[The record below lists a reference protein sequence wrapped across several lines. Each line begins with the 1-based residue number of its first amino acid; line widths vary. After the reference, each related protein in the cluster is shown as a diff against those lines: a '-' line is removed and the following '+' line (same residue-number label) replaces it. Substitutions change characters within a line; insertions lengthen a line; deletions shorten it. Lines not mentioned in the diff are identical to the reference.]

1 MLQQKELP
9 QAGLGIMRIRSFCST
24 LKEKLLVTEISV
36 DKIEVRLT
44 SSYAVLAGALAMST
58 KLGVPSFVS
67 VWLPRR
73 HAQQNFFAYNFSF
86 IMIPINKRHPRSAY
100 QFYRGENSCCG
111 QKRTQ

>member
-67 VWLPRR
+67 VWLP
-73 HAQQNFFAYNFSF
+73 
-86 IMIPINKRHPRSAY
+86 SADSNH
-100 QFYRGENSCCG
+100 GHG
-111 QKRTQ
+111 D

>member
-67 VWLPRR
+67 VWLPTRDSHR
-73 HAQQNFFAYNFSF
+73 NFFRHQFSF
-86 IMIPINKRHPRSAY
+86 MLNPVKKNHPRTEY
-100 QFYRGENSCCG
+100 VFQRI
-111 QKRTQ
+111 